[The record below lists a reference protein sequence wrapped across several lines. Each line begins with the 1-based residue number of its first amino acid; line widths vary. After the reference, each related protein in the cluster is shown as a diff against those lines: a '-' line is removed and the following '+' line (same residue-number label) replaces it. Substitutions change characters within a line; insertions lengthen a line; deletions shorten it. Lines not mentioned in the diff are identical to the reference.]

1 MPSRPL
7 IIGWK
12 LDAKHFR
19 AAPFGGD
26 GKPLA
31 VLDLYPFFQAFAQQ
45 MPDTG
50 DEVREELRRLL
61 PTLGGAAYW

>member
-1 MPSRPL
+1 
-7 IIGWK
+7 
-12 LDAKHFR
+12 
-19 AAPFGGD
+19 
-26 GKPLA
+26 

-50 DEVREELRRLL
+50 DKVREELRRLL